1 MNQKNRVR
9 QKVSSPEIN
18 NHRIRHQRP
27 QKKPQKKSTKK
38 TYKPKQKD
46 KEKWKRQINKIKIFL
61 WIPKF
66 QKNLGTVRNPSNAKK
81 FKLFKEITL
90 KININDSA
98 IRTVIYKEMNCH

>member
-66 QKNLGTVRNPSNAKK
+66 QKILGTVRNPSNAKK
-81 FKLFKEITL
+81 NQTFQ
-90 KININDSA
+90 
-98 IRTVIYKEMNCH
+98 RIYTQNQHK

>member
-18 NHRIRHQRP
+18 NHRIRHQR
-27 QKKPQKKSTKK
+27 PQKKSTKK